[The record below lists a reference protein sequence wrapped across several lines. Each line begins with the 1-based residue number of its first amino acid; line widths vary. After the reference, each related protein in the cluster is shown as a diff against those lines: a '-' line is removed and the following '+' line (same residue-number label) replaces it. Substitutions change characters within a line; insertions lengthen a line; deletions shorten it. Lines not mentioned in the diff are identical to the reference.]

1 MKGKTMT
8 DTKSSTSTAPD
19 LWALRRERLERDS
32 AELLAQVEPGL
43 EEAPTA
49 TATTGSGETEHIA
62 TGIDRSVRAAL
73 DAHAEARLIE
83 VDAALRRLDAGTY
96 GQCERCES
104 EISRARLDAIPE
116 VRLCLPCQK
125 REDAERGRRHPH

>member
-1 MKGKTMT
+1 MT

-19 LWALRRERLERDS
+19 LWVLRERLERDR
-32 AELLAQVEPGL
+32 AELLAQAAPGL
-43 EEAPTA
+43 EEVPAA
-49 TATTGSGETEHIA
+49 TATTGFGETEHIA

-73 DAHAEARLIE
+73 DAQAEARLVE

-96 GQCERCES
+96 SQCERCES

-116 VRLCLPCQK
+116 VRLCLSCQK
-125 REDAERGRRHPH
+125 REDAERSRRQPQ